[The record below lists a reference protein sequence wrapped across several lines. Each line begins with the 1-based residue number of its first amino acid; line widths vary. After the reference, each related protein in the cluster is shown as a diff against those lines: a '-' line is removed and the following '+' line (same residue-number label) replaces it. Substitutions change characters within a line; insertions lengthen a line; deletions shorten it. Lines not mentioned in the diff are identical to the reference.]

1 VIDVTPRE
9 DLDNSST
16 DSLTQTEMEEQRWYN
31 PTLNTGLEKSDFETL
46 KRLLAEIKVNTF
58 IFN

>member
-1 VIDVTPRE
+1 VTPQD

-16 DSLTQTEMEEQRWYN
+16 DSLTKKEIEEQRWYN

-46 KRLLAEIKVNTF
+46 KRLLAEIKVDKF
-58 IFN
+58 

>member
-1 VIDVTPRE
+1 VTPQE

-16 DSLTQTEMEEQRWYN
+16 DSLTQTEIEEQRWYN
-31 PTLNTGLEKSDFETL
+31 PTLNTGLEKSDFESL

-58 IFN
+58 N